1 MSPQRVHVISTG
13 GTISMLPS
21 QSGLVP
27 SLSAHDLVPA
37 SASLDAELTT
47 ESLEPLPGA
56 SLTSESINTVVER
69 ARAAIREGASGVVVT
84 QGTDTIEET
93 SFLAEL
99 LWGETRPLVFTG
111 AMRSADAPG
120 SDGMGNLAA
129 SIRVAAHSHSAD
141 RGVLVVFGDEVF
153 AASDVAKIHS
163 SKPAA
168 FSAPGKGPLATI
180 SEHSV
185 SWNSV
190 QSGSRQALFDRAHSA
205 KTVITIVAQLEQSS
219 DILTWARTSDSVS
232 GVVIAAMGVGHV
244 PSWWVDELSAL
255 AAEKPTVFSTRTGS
269 GSVFLNTYGFSGS
282 ERDLVAADIR
292 PAGFLSA
299 HKARLLLA
307 QCIGVSKNASEAK
320 KRFSEI
326 VSEFG
331 VDA

>member
-37 SASLDAELTT
+37 SSSLDAELTT

-56 SLTSESINTVVER
+56 SLRSEDINTVVER
-69 ARAAIREGASGVVVT
+69 ARSAIREGASGVVVT

-93 SFLAEL
+93 SFLADL
-99 LWGETRPLVFTG
+99 LWDENRPLVFTG

-129 SIRVAAHSHSAD
+129 AIRVAAHAHSAG
-141 RGVLVVFGDEVF
+141 RGVLVVFGDEIF

-168 FSAPGKGPLATI
+168 FAAPGKGPLATL
-180 SEHSV
+180 SEHAV
-185 SWNSV
+185 VWNSV
-190 QSGSRQALFDRAHSA
+190 SPDSRKTWFDQAHSA
-205 KTVITIVAQLEQSS
+205 AKVVTIVAQLGVSS
-219 DILTWARTSDSVS
+219 DILTWAKESDSVS

-244 PSWWVDELSAL
+244 PRWWVDELSAL
-255 AAEKPTVFSTRTGS
+255 AAEKPTVFATRTGA
-269 GSVFLNTYGFSGS
+269 GSVFLNSYGFSGS
-282 ERDLVAADIR
+282 ERDLVAANVR

-307 QCIGVSKNASEAK
+307 QCIGASKNADEARE
-320 KRFSEI
+320 RFSAI
-326 VSEFG
+326 VSEWG
-331 VDA
+331 VGT